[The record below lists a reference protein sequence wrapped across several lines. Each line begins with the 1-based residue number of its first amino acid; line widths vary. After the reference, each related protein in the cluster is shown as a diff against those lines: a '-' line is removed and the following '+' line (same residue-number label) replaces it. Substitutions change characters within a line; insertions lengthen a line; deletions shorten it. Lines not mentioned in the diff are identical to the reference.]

1 MYNSLGSGKKWLL
14 LLLLLCLLNR
24 ADKTQRR
31 LHS

>member
-1 MYNSLGSGKKWLL
+1 MML

-24 ADKTQRR
+24 ADKTQLR